1 MSSTIKFEGTQK
13 SKQWGMLSNEE
24 INKVMDEY
32 DQGQLPVS
40 TTGTTTTTTTTTSTT
55 TRTTNPKGQVRLFF
69 SLSLYLCLSK
79 MHIMWA
85 QVNLLIVSEVRW
97 NRIVER

>member
-32 DQGQLPVS
+32 DQGQSADVQRGS
-40 TTGTTTTTTTTTSTT
+40 DQS
-55 TRTTNPKGQVRLFF
+55 
-69 SLSLYLCLSK
+69 
-79 MHIMWA
+79 
-85 QVNLLIVSEVRW
+85 
-97 NRIVER
+97 